1 MNYRELIDKL
11 REYPP
16 DEILRVY
23 CPVDKNYYYVYD
35 VVASFYG
42 SFTIIITSNHSTQF
56 TTGNLISELQSY
68 IKWFPAAS
76 KGEVFFRT
84 RCGGKF
90 AICDTQQTAHCDS

>member
-16 DEILRVY
+16 DEILRLY
-23 CPVDKNYYYVYD
+23 CPVDKNYYYVND
-35 VVASFYG
+35 VHISIYG
-42 SFTIIITSNHSTQF
+42 SFTIVITSNHSTHY

-76 KGEVFFRT
+76 NGEVFFKLRT
-84 RCGGKF
+84 GDPF
-90 AICDTQQTAHCDS
+90 VICDTQ